1 MINIP
6 KYIYIIICI
15 PNCWIIIRVV
25 VYCRQINKKKRKKK
39 DELGKVT
46 EKNLLVNN
54 KHSHTDRQ
62 NTIINYTHEDSIFN
76 HKFFFLNISVNFFL
90 FFFPLGKYCLIILF
104 YPLPTVDRHNCS

>member
-25 VYCRQINKKKRKKK
+25 VYCRQINKKKKKK

-76 HKFFFLNISVNFFL
+76 HKFFFLNISVNFFFL
-90 FFFPLGKYCLIILF
+90 FPIRKVLF
-104 YPLPTVDRHNCS
+104 NYPFLPPSNS